1 MPTPTSHRAVHGTEI
16 DAPANRVYSLIRDAA
31 EWPRYF
37 TPTVHVERTELDARS
52 ERLRIWATANG
63 EVKHWTS
70 HRTLDSGGLRVRFR
84 QEVCSPPVAAMS
96 GEWVLRERP
105 GGRCELTLHHTFA
118 AVDDRPE
125 DVEWI
130 TTATDRNSRTELANV
145 KALVERPE
153 SDTELLFSFKDSE
166 TVHGPAEAVY
176 AFLAEAGKWPD
187 RLPHVSRLD
196 LTEPFDGA
204 QVMTMVTRTNDG
216 SEHTTE
222 SVRVCFPG
230 ERRIVYKQIGC
241 PPLMTL
247 HTGEW
252 SIRDTGDGL
261 LVTSQHTIR
270 INESAIPGV
279 LGADATV
286 ADARARVRAA
296 VGGNSAATLAL
307 ARRFA
312 EAPDAA

>member
-1 MPTPTSHRAVHGTEI
+1 MPAPTSHRAVHRTEI
-16 DAPANRVYSLIRDAA
+16 DAPAVQVYALIRDAA
-31 EWPRYF
+31 EWPRHF
-37 TPTVHVERTELDARS
+37 APTVHVERAQLDARS

-70 HRTLDSGGLRVRFR
+70 HRSLDPDGLSVRFR

-96 GEWVLRERP
+96 GEWALREWP

-130 TTATDRNSRTELANV
+130 TTATDRNSRTELANI
-145 KALVERPE
+145 KALAEHPG
-153 SDTELLFSFKDSE
+153 SDAELLFSFEDSE
-166 TVHGPAEAVY
+166 TVHAPAEAVY
-176 AFLAEAGKWPD
+176 AFLAEAGKWPG

-196 LTEPFDGA
+196 LTEPSGGV
-204 QVMTMVTRTNDG
+204 QVMTMVTRAGDG

-222 SVRVCFPG
+222 SVRVCFPD
-230 ERRIVYKQIGC
+230 ERRIVYKQIGT

-252 SIRDTGDGL
+252 SIRDTGNGL
-261 LVTSQHTIR
+261 RVTSQHTIR
-270 INESAIPGV
+270 INEAAITGI
-279 LGADATV
+279 LGADATA

-307 ARRFA
+307 AKRFA
-312 EAPDAA
+312 EAPHAA

>member
-1 MPTPTSHRAVHGTEI
+1 MPAPTSHSAVHHTEI
-16 DAPANRVYSLIRDAA
+16 DAPADRVYALIRDAA
-31 EWPRYF
+31 DWPRRF
-37 TPTVHVERTELDARS
+37 APTVHVERAELDARS

-70 HRTLDSGGLRVRFR
+70 HRTLDPDGLRVRFR

-130 TTATDRNSRTELANV
+130 TTATDRNSRTELANI
-145 KALVERPE
+145 KALAERP
-153 SDTELLFSFKDSE
+153 DTDAELLFSFEDSE
-166 TVHGPAEAVY
+166 TVHAPAEAVY
-176 AFLAEAGKWPD
+176 AFLAEAAKWPG

-196 LTEPFDGA
+196 LTEPTPDV
-204 QVMTMVTRTNDG
+204 QVMTMVTRADDG

-230 ERRIVYKQIGC
+230 ELRIVYKQIGT

-270 INESAIPGV
+270 INEAAIPEI
-279 LGADATV
+279 LGADATA
-286 ADARARVRAA
+286 ADARTRVRAA

-307 ARRFA
+307 AKRFA
-312 EAPDAA
+312 EAPHAA